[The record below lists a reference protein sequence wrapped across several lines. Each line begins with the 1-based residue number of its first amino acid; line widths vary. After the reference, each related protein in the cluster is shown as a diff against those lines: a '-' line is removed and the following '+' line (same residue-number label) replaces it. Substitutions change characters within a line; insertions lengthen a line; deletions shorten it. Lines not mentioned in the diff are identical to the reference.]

1 MKYLLISLY
10 LFTTH
15 SFSDEFEI
23 KGLTC
28 NKIEESNLNK
38 YTAYYFKKNK
48 KVKIY
53 KLRKI
58 NGEIKIENLNVLKY
72 KKDPNFI
79 TIYTNYS
86 FYKINI
92 KTLELISNK
101 NIKCKS
107 YNSLLKVF
115 KQMKAYVQKEQK
127 KHDLLI
133 NKN

>member
-15 SFSDEFEI
+15 SSSNVFEI

-86 FYKINI
+86 FYKINR
-92 KTLELISNK
+92 KKLEVVSNK
-101 NIKCKS
+101 SIPCKLH
-107 YNSLLKVF
+107 NSLLDVF
-115 KQMKAYVQKEQK
+115 KQMKIYAKKEIEK
-127 KHDLLI
+127 PVKDNI
-133 NKN
+133 DK